1 MFDGSEETNII
12 LQNTLLTG
20 ITSVSF
26 DYQVEEEA
34 VLLLANRGINRKI
47 NKAGA
52 ASCSI
57 SKAYIG
63 KDIFPEFTGY
73 VDLSGQFI
81 YGTGGLDF
89 NGAAIN
95 SYKISLDPQ
104 DIPKLSVDLKIY
116 GDLKPSTAPGLPSA
130 SGDYTGENITPTD
143 VVFNLDD
150 TVSAVTKFSYSV
162 DFDCRPTYEIETIKS
177 STSKILTPIKYAV
190 SADIEM
196 LEQEFENMT
205 GLLQDENFDRDIS
218 FSFLDE
224 SGSVLNTFS
233 VPNASLKSQKIS
245 ITPTDTIQLS
255 VDYVGYG
262 LTLPNGVLAQFEPTY
277 NLTSDKPYLK
287 EGGSF
292 TITLNTTNIDGGPDS
307 IVPYTILN
315 IQAEDISESLT
326 GNFIIKNNTAS
337 VTFNLLDDGIP
348 ETLETF
354 ILTLDNGKDNISV
367 SVDDIIP
374 TDYLLTSNITN
385 IDEGSSFIVTLNTL
399 NTNDG
404 TVVPYTIT
412 GVQPEDIN
420 ESLTGS
426 FTINNNVATAT
437 FTTTEDFTTEGL
449 EAFVLTLDVFDNSI
463 SIDINDTSIET
474 YTLSSNA
481 SEIDETNLAPGA
493 VTITLSTQG
502 VPDGTLTP
510 YTIAGIQS
518 ADINESLTGNF
529 ITNNNIATIAFTGEE
544 DITTEGPETLT
555 LTLDNR
561 SENISVLINDTSTDP
576 TLSLFS
582 SHTSRGESEF
592 FTITLNSSPVPNGT
606 IVPYTITGIQAGD
619 IQEPLTGNFVLNS
632 NSDTAI
638 FNLVPDITTEGPETF
653 TLTLNNSLS
662 ISVIINDTSVTPV
675 FTFYGPSKISEGSS
689 FTVLLESSSVPDGT
703 TVSYTITG
711 IQPGDIGESLTG
723 SFTMN
728 SNSGQ
733 KVFNVLAD
741 SLTEGIETFALTLDD
756 YPYSKSVDIIH
767 RLSILTL
774 GTQTNM
780 FPGEN
785 AEVNESYEVYSYADY
800 NSNPTGFDSKVNSGD
815 YDVIVI
821 NNLTFNNAINLTTYN
836 ALKSFV
842 MGGGTLIDWGDHIS
856 SPNYVYSS
864 GSYIGAGVASN
875 MAYDF
880 GGITTAT
887 NSGWKDKTTTLA
899 SSASTSQIAVNSNI
913 VLSTSILNIGYAQE
927 INNTVSNGIPIVDG
941 ISGGFADGS
950 IVHMWDGSIAGHLN
964 SNVDGR
970 IIIFGDSGLTSQG
983 SPNGSNGQ
991 TAFYGAVVIPLL
1003 EYIVSFY

>member
-116 GDLKPSTAPGLPSA
+116 GDLKPSTVPGLPSA

-315 IQAEDISESLT
+315 MQAEDISESLT

-337 VTFNLLDDGIP
+337 VTFNLLDDGIQ
-348 ETLETF
+348 EALETF
-354 ILTLDNGKDNISV
+354 ILTLDNGKDSISV
-367 SVDDIIP
+367 IADDIIP

-404 TVVPYTIT
+404 TLVPYTIT
-412 GVQPEDIN
+412 GIQPEDIN

-426 FTINNNVATAT
+426 FTINNNIATAT

-449 EAFVLTLDVFDNSI
+449 EAFVLTLDVLDNSI
-463 SIDINDTSIET
+463 SIDINDTSVET
-474 YTLSSNA
+474 YALSSNV
-481 SEIDETNLAPGA
+481 SEIDESSGD
-493 VTITLSTQG
+493 VTIVLSTQG

-510 YTIAGIQS
+510 YTITGIQPT
-518 ADINESLTGNF
+518 DISESLTGNF
-529 ITNNNIATIAFTGEE
+529 TTNNNTASIILTGRE

-561 SENISVLINDTSTDP
+561 PEN
-576 TLSLFS
+576 
-582 SHTSRGESEF
+582 
-592 FTITLNSSPVPNGT
+592 
-606 IVPYTITGIQAGD
+606 
-619 IQEPLTGNFVLNS
+619 
-632 NSDTAI
+632 
-638 FNLVPDITTEGPETF
+638 
-653 TLTLNNSLS
+653 
-662 ISVIINDTSVTPV
+662 ISVIINDTSFSPV
-675 FTFYGPSKISEGSS
+675 FTLYGPSKIIEGSS
-689 FTVLLESSSVPDGT
+689 FTVVLESSSVPDGT

-711 IQPGDIGESLTG
+711 IQPGDIDESLTG

-733 KVFNVLAD
+733 KVFNVLED
-741 SLTEGIETFALTLDD
+741 SYLLTEGTETFTLTLDD

-774 GTQTNM
+774 GAQTNM

-842 MGGGTLIDWGDHIS
+842 MGGGTLIGWSDHTT

-864 GSYIGAGVASN
+864 GPFIGAGVASN

-887 NSGWKDKTTTLA
+887 NSGWKDKTTISA

-970 IIIFGDSGLTSQG
+970 IIIFGDSQLTSQG
-983 SPNGSNGQ
+983 SPNGSNGRS
-991 TAFYGAVVIPLL
+991 AFYNAVVIPLL